1 MLQIGITGGIGSGK
15 STVCQYFKA
24 LGIPIYYADARAKWL
39 MTEDARLISQI
50 KAMFGEEAYNREG
63 QLNRAYI
70 AGIVFN
76 DPEKLKTL
84 NSLIHPAVARDQEAW
99 HQAQKKVPYTLK
111 EAALIYE
118 SGSNQALDK
127 VIMVYA
133 PVQTRIERVMSRD
146 NVSREAVESRI
157 SKQWSEEKKLHL
169 ADFIILND
177 GNQDLETQVALIHQA
192 IKTLNEEIQAK

>member
-39 MTEDARLISQI
+39 MTHDQKLIAEI
-50 KAMFGEEAYNREG
+50 KSLFGQEAYSGEG

-76 DPEKLKTL
+76 DPEKLKVL
-84 NSLIHPAVARDQEAW
+84 NSLVHPAVARDQHAW
-99 HQAQKKVPYTLK
+99 HEAQKNVPYTLK

-118 SGSNQALDK
+118 SGSHQALDN

-133 PVQTRIERVMSRD
+133 PESIRIERVMKRD
-146 NVSREAVESRI
+146 SVNKEAVVARI
-157 SKQWSEEKKLHL
+157 AKQWSEEKKLHL

-177 GNQDLETQVALIHQA
+177 GHQDLEGQVDIIHKAL
-192 IKTLNEEIQAK
+192 TNY